1 VELMRDIAKEAP
13 SLPFYYYHI
22 PSLTGVEFS
31 MYDFAVAA
39 GPHIPNLMGIKY
51 TGMYYAESSFPDVL
65 RLLNYADENG
75 RTYEVLTGRDEMLIQ
90 CLVTGIR
97 GFIGSQ

>member
-1 VELMRDIAKEAP
+1 
-13 SLPFYYYHI
+13 
-22 PSLTGVEFS
+22 
-31 MYDFAVAA
+31 
-39 GPHIPNLMGIKY
+39 MGIIY

-97 GFIGSQ
+97 GFIGSQYNFAGELYNGIIKEYNDGNFDKARQLMYWP